1 VRYVNP
7 MGHVSDRPFKGLN
20 IVIDGDKTYKVV
32 K

>member
-1 VRYVNP
+1 

>member
-1 VRYVNP
+1 
-7 MGHVSDRPFKGLN
+7 MGQVSDRPFQGLN